1 MALRTLVTVV
11 TVAEPHSGPWFS
23 TQPDTGW
30 RGAIHYRGQFSIQAR
45 SVPWYSSL
53 LLTHRSD
60 CSVCVPA
67 GSRRSR
73 SSDSDPVVV
82 GGWDLAQ
89 GRWVELQR
97 TIPAATVAELDLST
111 GGRGSG
117 S

>member
-1 MALRTLVTVV
+1 MLRGCCTVTVV

-23 TQPDTGW
+23 TQKAMGW
-30 RGAIHYRGQFSIQAR
+30 RGQLSIEAR

-53 LLTHRSD
+53 ILTYHSD

-89 GRWVELQR
+89 GRWAEPQR
-97 TIPAATVAELDLST
+97 TIPAATEAELDPST
-111 GGRGSG
+111 GGKGSG